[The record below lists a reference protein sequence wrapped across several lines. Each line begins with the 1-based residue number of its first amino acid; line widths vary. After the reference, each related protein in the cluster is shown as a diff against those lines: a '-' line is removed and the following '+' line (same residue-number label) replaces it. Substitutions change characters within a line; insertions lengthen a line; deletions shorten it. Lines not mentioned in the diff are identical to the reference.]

1 MDVGSAGA
9 GSVTQNVP
17 TQTGSQPQVVQAE
30 QQQETLN
37 VNSTSENAPQAGERV
52 GSQINI
58 SV

>member
-9 GSVTQNVP
+9 GSIAQNVP

-30 QQQETLN
+30 KQQETLTS
-37 VNSTSENAPQAGERV
+37 NSTNENAPQDGERV